1 MKKKIFTSLLCLAF
15 FNPLTWAEDELTN
28 ASYRLAKDLYTEYNE
43 LFKAHWQE
51 KTGKNPTL
59 KLLNEAPETHI
70 RAMKNGLK
78 AEVATL
84 IHYSDFDKLV
94 DLDLVDKNWRQKFP
108 NNASPYYST
117 IAFVVR
123 KGNPKKIKDWG
134 DLIKPRVSYI
144 FPHPSTSRNARYS
157 IMAALLY
164 AREKYPTEELREE
177 FMQDFAFHLATTS
190 RGGSDTEK
198 KFIKNKFID
207 ALLTFESEA
216 YHIKNANPEQEFEVV
231 VPQNSILAQFPVA
244 IIDKVVNEKGNRE
257 LAQEYLNYLYD
268 PKIQDLLVQKY
279 HYRVNNE
286 ELMNKYADKFPK
298 VSLKSSDEIDSWE
311 KLSKIWFS
319 YGGKWQQFTAE
330 VD

>member
-1 MKKKIFTSLLCLAF
+1 MKNKIFTAFLLLGF
-15 FNPLTWAEDELTN
+15 LYSPSWAEDELTN
-28 ASYRLAKDLYTEYNE
+28 ASYRLAKDLFTEYNE

-51 KTGKNPTL
+51 KTGKNPVL
-59 KLLNEAPETHI
+59 KLINEAPDTHI
-70 RAMKNGLK
+70 RSIKEGLK
-78 AEVATL
+78 VEVATL
-84 IHYSDFDKLV
+84 IHDSDFDKLV
-94 DLDLVDKNWRQKFP
+94 EMDMVDKNWRTKFP

-144 FPHPSTSRNARYS
+144 FPNPSTSRNARYS
-157 IMAALLY
+157 IIAALLY
-164 AREKYPTEELREE
+164 AKEKYPTEDLQEE

-198 KFIKNKFID
+198 KFIKNKRID

-216 YHIKNANPEQEFEVV
+216 YHIKNANPEQGFEIV
-231 VPQNSILAQFPVA
+231 VPESSILAQFPVA
-244 IIDKVVNEKGNRE
+244 LIDKVVNERGNRE

-268 PKIQDLLVQKY
+268 PKIQELLVQKY

-286 ELMNKYADKFPK
+286 ELMTKYADKFPK
-298 VSLKSSDEIDSWE
+298 VSLKSSDTIADWD
-311 KLSKIWFS
+311 KLSKLWFS
-319 YGGKWQQFTAE
+319 NGGKWQQFVAE
-330 VD
+330 IE